1 MWLGGHAPDRVGRIV
16 AANTAARLGSRD
28 GWAERI
34 QVVRAGGMAAVAEGG
49 IARWFTEQFRDREP
63 ATVARFRSMLL
74 SCPVDGYVGGCAV
87 LRDADLRDEIGQIGA
102 ETLVVTGRHDLATPP
117 ALGTL
122 IQERVAGSHLLELDA
137 AHLSNVEQVD
147 AFTAGVLDFL
157 SD

>member
-1 MWLGGHAPDRVGRIV
+1 MRRGGPGE
-16 AANTAARLGSRD
+16 GD
-28 GWAERI
+28 G
-34 QVVRAGGMAAVAEGG
+34 GGG
-49 IARWFTEQFRDREP
+49 
-63 ATVARFRSMLL
+63 
-74 SCPVDGYVGGCAV
+74 AV
-87 LRDADLRDEIGQIGA
+87 LRDGDLRDEIGQIGA
-102 ETLVVTGRHDLATPP
+102 ETLVVTGRHDLATAP